1 MGINDVKIIG
11 VGKDQY
17 LNSLDGMIDGRI
29 LPWVQDSNS
38 DGYPVWSDFGA
49 NQRDV
54 FFLDYDGT
62 VDTSFSSTPY
72 DPSNPDH
79 VLYLTNLILSMRED
93 TTTYNGP
100 TWHVA
105 TIGSNEIGD
114 GSESSPFA
122 TIQAGI
128 EAAAEGDTVLVEPG
142 SYFGSNWI
150 YSKNIILGSRY
161 LTTGDTS
168 YIHSTI
174 IDGTGENCP
183 LMIYGNNVN
192 NACRVTGFTIQN
204 GTTGCV
210 YGQGGG
216 VYVEGTDPR
225 LDNLVIK
232 NNHSTNFGGGI
243 CIKFDSFPS
252 LDDIVIKNNIADEL
266 GGGIYV
272 DYNASPV
279 MNNIEIVNNS
289 ALHGGGIFV
298 FDSSQIIMNN
308 SLIAQNFAITNYP
321 NYPIYPTEG
330 YGGIEA
336 SGATIILN
344 GCTISNNQG
353 GGMFLKNGSQVTM
366 INSIYWWNESIMLSE
381 GSDQG
386 ENMLSV
392 SFSNI
397 QYGWEG
403 EGNIDL
409 NPLFCSAESGDYRL
423 AENSP
428 CIGSGENGSNIG
440 KYEIGC
446 GPRYNGP
453 MWHVDNLS
461 DSNIKDGSED
471 HPFSSIQQAIDATN
485 HGDTVLVASGDYCT
499 FNLRGREIVVGSHY
513 ILGNDDSFIEQ
524 TRILHSFDCY
534 DEAFGVIIFNES
546 ENHSTILTGFT
557 LDSTAII
564 CDNASPSISHLN
576 IINNDFTVG
585 YGNEFIGAIAL
596 NSSTAILD
604 HLFIADNYKG
614 SYHGGAA
621 VYMMNSD
628 ISITNS
634 LIVNNISETPHHN
647 LNITTGG
654 IVAFNSNIMID
665 QSTIYGN
672 SGSDYGNTIP
682 GALLLDTASTSTI
695 SNSILWANGP
705 QQISGSAAVSFSDIQ
720 GGWEGE
726 GNINT
731 NPLFCNPYSGDY
743 ALAANSPCIVAAIS
757 GNNMGA
763 FGIGCDQS
771 FGWNFSIS
779 EPVIEIMGSD
789 DQWNPGDTISIE
801 MDFCNNTDIGHM
813 FYPGVKIESDTN
825 LTSIFNNHYWFYGID
840 PDTCN
845 TVNFVVLADLSITS
859 DTIVTFS
866 AYPEALNCQNQP
878 EYCIVGDTV
887 NFEIPIIVQY
897 ASSDLK
903 HLVPKEFTL
912 HQNYPNPF
920 NPITSIHYDLPE
932 DGFVNITVYDMIGRI
947 VKSLVNDPQTAGYKT
962 IQWDATNYRNEAVSA
977 GLYLYTIQAGEF
989 RQSKKMILLK

>member
-1 MGINDVKIIG
+1 
-11 VGKDQY
+11 
-17 LNSLDGMIDGRI
+17 MISGRV

-54 FFLDYDGT
+54 FFLGYDGI

-72 DPSNPDH
+72 DPSNPDD
-79 VLYLTNLILSMRED
+79 VLYLTNLILSMRD
-93 TTTYNGP
+93 DSSSYNGP
-100 TWHVA
+100 TWYVS
-105 TIGSNEIGD
+105 TDGSNVTGD
-114 GSESSPFA
+114 GSEPSPFA
-122 TIQAGI
+122 TIQMGI
-128 EAAAEGDTVLVEPG
+128 ESAIEGDTVLVEPG
-142 SYFGSNWI
+142 SYFGNNAI
-150 YSKNIILGSRY
+150 FNKNIILGSRY
-161 LTTGDTS
+161 LTTGDVS
-168 YIHSTI
+168 YINNTI
-174 IDGTGENCP
+174 IDGTNENCP
-183 LMIYGNNVN
+183 LMIYGNVN
-192 NACRVTGFTIQN
+192 NTCRVTGFTIQN

-243 CIKFDSFPS
+243 CIKFDSSPS
-252 LDDIVIKNNIADEL
+252 LDDILIKNNIADEL

-279 MNNIEIVNNS
+279 MNNIEIINNS

-298 FDSSQIIMNN
+298 FDSSQVIMNN
-308 SLIAQNFAITNYP
+308 SLIAQNFAISLYP

-353 GGMFLKNGSQVTM
+353 GGMFLKNGTQVTM
-366 INSIYWWNESIMLSE
+366 INSIYWWNESIVLSG
-381 GSDQG
+381 GSDQD
-386 ENMLSV
+386 ENMLSA

-409 NPLFCSAESGDYRL
+409 NPLFCSSESGDYTL

-446 GPRYNGP
+446 GLRYNGP
-453 MWHVDNLS
+453 MWHVNNLS
-461 DSNIKDGSED
+461 GPNSQDGSED
-471 HPFSSIQQAIDATN
+471 YPFSSIQKAIDATN
-485 HGDTVLVASGDYCT
+485 HGDTVLVTPGDYCT
-499 FNLRGREIVVGSHY
+499 FISRGRDIVVGSHY
-513 ILGNDDSFIEQ
+513 ILENNDSFIDQ
-524 TRILHSFDCY
+524 TRILHSSDCFDV
-534 DEAFGVIIFNES
+534 AFGAVIFDKS
-546 ENHSTILTGFT
+546 ENHSTIFTGFT
-557 LDSTAII
+557 LDSVGIT
-564 CDNASPSISHLN
+564 CDNASPTISHIN
-576 IINNDFTVG
+576 IINNDMTIA
-585 YGNEFIGAIAL
+585 YGNEFGGAIAL
-596 NSSTAILD
+596 NSSTAVLD
-604 HLFIADNYKG
+604 HLYIADNYKG
-614 SYHGGAA
+614 SYDGGAA
-621 VYMMNSD
+621 AYVMNSD

-634 LIVNNISETPHHN
+634 LIVNNTSEAPHHV

-695 SNSILWANGP
+695 SNSVIWGNGP
-705 QQISGSAAVSFSDIQ
+705 IQISASAAVSYSDIQ
-720 GGWEGE
+720 GDWEGE
-726 GNINT
+726 GNIST
-731 NPLFCNPYSGDY
+731 NPLFCNPFSGDY
-743 ALAANSPCIVAAIS
+743 TLAANSPCIGTAIN

-771 FGWNFSIS
+771 IDWSFSIGD
-779 EPVIEIMGSD
+779 PVIELMGAD
-789 DQWNPGDTISIE
+789 DQWNPGETISID
-801 MDFCNNTDIGHM
+801 MNFCNNTEIGHM
-813 FYPGVKIESDTN
+813 FYPGVKIESDSN
-825 LTSIFNNHYWFYGID
+825 LTTISNNHYWFYGMD
-840 PDTCN
+840 PDTCSA
-845 TVNFVVLADLSITS
+845 VNFVVLADSSIVS
-859 DTIVTFS
+859 DTIVTFY

-887 NFEIPIIVQY
+887 SFEVPIIVQY
-897 ASSDLK
+897 ASSDSK
-903 HLVPKEFTL
+903 HLAPKEFAL

-920 NPITSIHYDLPE
+920 NPVTSLRYDLPE
-932 DGFVNITVYDMIGRI
+932 DGLVNITIYDTMGRI
-947 VKSLVNDPQTAGYKT
+947 VKTLVTSSQIAGYKS
-962 IQWDATNYRNEAVSA
+962 IKWNATNDRNEPVSA
-977 GLYLYTIQAGEF
+977 GLYIYTIQAGVYL
-989 RQSKKMILLK
+989 QSKKMILLK